1 MKTGPANKSIETIA
15 ADQSV
20 EMTLAKKE
28 KKEKEQVEK
37 DGAGAAGKEIRET
50 SAAILAKLLIRLPE
64 KEKTGEEAEGKTEEK
79 AGENAM
85 GKSDTMVFSIL

>member
-37 DGAGAAGKEIRET
+37 DGAGTAGKEIEEA
-50 SAAILAKLLIRLPE
+50 SAAILA
-64 KEKTGEEAEGKTEEK
+64 
-79 AGENAM
+79 
-85 GKSDTMVFSIL
+85 